1 MSLKSST
8 KPSVFIYCMFS
19 LKADKIYDLG
29 NSFKC
34 VEGWYGGGSTELNI
48 FFLYVN
54 NNASCEFIKKNIL
67 SVECGV

>member
-1 MSLKSST
+1 MSLKTST
-8 KPSVFIYCMFS
+8 EPSVLIYCMFS

-34 VEGWYGGGSTELNI
+34 VEGWY
-48 FFLYVN
+48 VN